1 MILELRYYH
10 LEVELDLRRMHLTT
24 SKHKISIQN
33 SITICNVL
41 EHVTDWEKIF
51 TLKLT
56 RVNN

>member
-1 MILELRYYH
+1 MLELRYYH
-10 LEVELDLRRMHLTT
+10 LEVEQDLRRMDLTT

-33 SITICNVL
+33 NITIYSVL

-51 TLKLT
+51 SLKLT

>member
-1 MILELRYYH
+1 M
-10 LEVELDLRRMHLTT
+10 DLTT

-33 SITICNVL
+33 NITIYSVL

-51 TLKLT
+51 SLKLT